1 MTHPVADPRPFAEV
15 LADWQL
21 RHGLTDYAVAK
32 LLGAGAQRTI
42 SMWRAGGRVTYEPA
56 LRMAMAYYDDANGGV

>member
-1 MTHPVADPRPFAEV
+1 MSPTDDPRPFAEV
-15 LADWQL
+15 LADWQA

-32 LLGAGAQRTI
+32 LFGAGAQRTI

-56 LRMAMAYYDDANGGV
+56 LRMAMAYHDARGGG